1 MWDDRSLG
9 YGLRIPDHNLL
20 IDRTEVICGLS
31 PKSTKV
37 QVFLSWAHDYQHVGL
52 EALLSIFT
60 RTAYP
65 NQ

>member
-31 PKSTKV
+31 PQEYQGSSISILGSRLSTRGIGSFAV
-37 QVFLSWAHDYQHVGL
+37 HFY
-52 EALLSIFT
+52 
-60 RTAYP
+60 
-65 NQ
+65 